1 MSSISRPNL
10 DPDELIVKAEYF
22 LPVEPDDGNLR
33 KIKDEFRAILRQKE
47 YIQVDAGMDMV
58 GPIHQSMTFKPNLD
72 KSDPPLKWRIK
83 DFFGFT
89 SNTEIPS
96 YQREY
101 IFKRI
106 DERVEDLPFEIEI
119 RFRSIENESSR
130 FRTTIIVVPTLL
142 QQYRQRIL
150 TTDSDFDV
158 KTTVKYTKREIERI
172 FSKIGATP
180 LQKPYTEAEVLESEI
195 NQEHRNAL
203 NQLEYGDTALQYLN
217 EGDACLQ
224 RGLLNAAL
232 NCYILCIEWLI
243 ITHLKRE
250 GRRDVIEEEKE
261 EGGEYYRELVRELKD
276 DEYVSQKTFEK
287 LDEMNSVERRWMAHH
302 KSGEL
307 AETDVRNV
315 RDRLEILIRELFPR
329 SDSPN

>member
-1 MSSISRPNL
+1 M
-10 DPDELIVKAEYF
+10 
-22 LPVEPDDGNLR
+22 
-33 KIKDEFRAILRQKE
+33 
-47 YIQVDAGMDMV
+47 
-58 GPIHQSMTFKPNLD
+58 
-72 KSDPPLKWRIK
+72 
-83 DFFGFT
+83 
-89 SNTEIPS
+89 
-96 YQREY
+96 
-101 IFKRI
+101 
-106 DERVEDLPFEIEI
+106 
-119 RFRSIENESSR
+119 
-130 FRTTIIVVPTLL
+130 
-142 QQYRQRIL
+142 
-150 TTDSDFDV
+150 
-158 KTTVKYTKREIERI
+158 
-172 FSKIGATP
+172 
-180 LQKPYTEAEVLESEI
+180 
-195 NQEHRNAL
+195 
-203 NQLEYGDTALQYLN
+203 
-217 EGDACLQ
+217 
-224 RGLLNAAL
+224 LNAAL